1 MLALCINSLLHQ
13 TNTHALKYRLEPL
26 RLKTTSRCASRGL
39 NKLDFNPYEHEPLR
53 SLQRPLQYEL
63 AKQGI
68 DASPVEAHE
77 LFMQKIVHNAKRFL
91 QQDLAEHGID
101 VSPDEVLAIQSLRII
116 HLMMEHT
123 VTTDPHEAIERM
135 ASNDSSKPY
144 ELDE

>member
-1 MLALCINSLLHQ
+1 MPE
-13 TNTHALKYRLEPL
+13 NT
-26 RLKTTSRCASRGL
+26 L
-39 NKLDFNPYEHEPLR
+39 NQLDFNPYEHEPLR

-68 DASPVEAHE
+68 DASPEEAHK
-77 LFMQKIVHNAKRFL
+77 LFVQKLVHDAKRWL

-101 VSPDEVLAIQSLRII
+101 VSPDEALAIQKLHTI

-123 VTTDPHEAIERM
+123 GIAYPQDAIKHM
-135 ASNDSSKPY
+135 ASDDSSKPY